1 MSNCYCLPGKAGGLP
16 ILFRPRGGKPVNL
29 TSEQQKTVLA
39 AFLGWMLDA
48 FDFFLLVFLLGDIA
62 KEFGVDVSTVS
73 YALFLT
79 LAMRFVGAF
88 VFGRLG
94 DRFGRKPILMLDIV
108 SYSVVGALAAF
119 APTLWM
125 FLALRAL
132 FGIAMGG
139 EWGLGSSL
147 AMEAIPPRARGV
159 VAGVLRGGYP
169 SGYLLASVAYGLL
182 YQRSFGGFT
191 IGWRAMFLL
200 SFLPA
205 LVVLFIRSHVPES
218 PPFAEAQKA
227 PKPKLIAT
235 LRANWG
241 VALYAVVLMMCFN
254 LFSHGTQDLYPTF
267 LQKQHQFD
275 HTTVSWIVIVANLG
289 AIAGGLT
296 FGHLSEKIG
305 RVNAITV
312 ASLIALPALP
322 LWAFASTPV
331 LLALGAFIMQVAV
344 QGAWGV
350 IPAHLNEL
358 APGAARATIP
368 AFVYQAGNFLA
379 SYNGPFQAQI
389 AQANGGNYGFAMSL
403 VAGCVAVAIVVVI
416 RFSPERRG
424 QLLHVAY

>member
-1 MSNCYCLPGKAGGLP
+1 
-16 ILFRPRGGKPVNL
+16 VNL

-62 KEFGVDVSTVS
+62 KEFGVEVSAVS

-147 AMEAIPPRARGV
+147 AMESIPPRARGV
-159 VAGVLRGGYP
+159 VSGVLQCGYP
-169 SGYLLASVAYGLL
+169 TGYLLASVAYGLL

-275 HTTVSWIVIVANLG
+275 HTTVSWITIVANLG
-289 AIAGGLT
+289 AIAGGLL
-296 FGHLSEKIG
+296 FGFVSEKIG
-305 RVNAITV
+305 RVNAITI
-312 ASLIALPALP
+312 AALIALPALP
-322 LWAFASTPV
+322 LWAYSSTPV
-331 LLALGAFIMQVAV
+331 LLAIGAFIMQISV

-358 APGAARATIP
+358 SPGPVRATLP
-368 AFVYQAGNFLA
+368 GFVYQAGNFLA
-379 SYNGPFQAQI
+379 SYNGPFQAKI
-389 AQANGGNYGFAMSL
+389 AEASGGDYRFALAL
-403 VAGCVAVAIVVVI
+403 VAGVVAVAIVVVI

-424 QLLHVAY
+424 EVMHVAY

>member
-1 MSNCYCLPGKAGGLP
+1 MT
-16 ILFRPRGGKPVNL
+16 L
-29 TSEQQKTVLA
+29 TSMQKKTVLA

-62 KEFGVDVSTVS
+62 KEFGVQISQVA

-79 LAMRFVGAF
+79 LAMRFIGAF
-88 VFGRLG
+88 IFGRLG
-94 DRFGRKPILMLDIV
+94 DRFGRKPILMLDII

-119 APTLWM
+119 APSLWI
-125 FLALRAL
+125 FLLLRAL

-147 AMEAIPPRARGV
+147 AMESIPPQARGFV
-159 VAGVLRGGYP
+159 SGLLQCGYP
-169 SGYLLASVAYGLL
+169 TGYLLASIAYGLL
-182 YQRSFGGFT
+182 YQHSIGGFI

-200 SFLPA
+200 SVLPA

-227 PKPKLIAT
+227 PKPKLIDT
-235 LRANWG
+235 LRTNWRI
-241 VALYAVVLMMCFN
+241 ALYAVVLMMFFN

-267 LQKQHQFD
+267 LQKQHEFD
-275 HTTVSWIVIVANLG
+275 HATVSWITIVANLG
-289 AIAGGLT
+289 AIVGGLF
-296 FGHLSEKIG
+296 FGFVSEKIG
-305 RVNAITV
+305 RVNAITI

-322 LWAFASTPV
+322 LWAYSSTP
-331 LLALGAFIMQVAV
+331 LMLAIGAFIMQISV

-358 APGAARATIP
+358 SPGPVRATLP
-368 AFVYQAGNFLA
+368 GFVYQVGNFLA
-379 SYNGPFQAQI
+379 SYNGPFQAKI
-389 AQANGGNYGFAMSL
+389 AESSGGNYSFALAL
-403 VAGCVAVAIVVVI
+403 VAGIVAVAIVIVI

-424 QLLHVAY
+424 EIMSVAH

>member
-1 MSNCYCLPGKAGGLP
+1 MT
-16 ILFRPRGGKPVNL
+16 L
-29 TSEQQKTVLA
+29 TSMQKKTVLA

-62 KEFGVDVSTVS
+62 KEFGVQISQVA

-79 LAMRFVGAF
+79 LAMRFIGAF
-88 VFGRLG
+88 IFGRLG
-94 DRFGRKPILMLDIV
+94 DRFGRKPILMLDII

-119 APTLWM
+119 APSLWI
-125 FLALRAL
+125 FLLLRAL

-147 AMEAIPPRARGV
+147 AMESIPPQARGFV
-159 VAGVLRGGYP
+159 SGLLQCGYP
-169 SGYLLASVAYGLL
+169 TGYLLASIAYGLL
-182 YQRSFGGFT
+182 YQHSIGGFI

-200 SFLPA
+200 SVLPA

-227 PKPKLIAT
+227 PKPKLIDT
-235 LRANWG
+235 LRANWRI
-241 VALYAVVLMMCFN
+241 ALYAVVLMMFFN

-267 LQKQHQFD
+267 LQKQHEFD
-275 HTTVSWIVIVANLG
+275 HVTVSWITIVANLG
-289 AIAGGLT
+289 AIVGGLF
-296 FGHLSEKIG
+296 FGFVSEKIG
-305 RVNAITV
+305 RVNAITI

-322 LWAFASTPV
+322 LWAYSSTPFM
-331 LLALGAFIMQVAV
+331 LAIGAFIMQISV

-358 APGAARATIP
+358 SPGPVRATLP
-368 AFVYQAGNFLA
+368 GFVYQVGNFLA
-379 SYNGPFQAQI
+379 SYNGPFQAKI
-389 AQANGGNYGFAMSL
+389 AESSGGNYSFALAL
-403 VAGCVAVAIVVVI
+403 VAGIVAVAIVIVI

-424 QLLHVAY
+424 EIMSVAH